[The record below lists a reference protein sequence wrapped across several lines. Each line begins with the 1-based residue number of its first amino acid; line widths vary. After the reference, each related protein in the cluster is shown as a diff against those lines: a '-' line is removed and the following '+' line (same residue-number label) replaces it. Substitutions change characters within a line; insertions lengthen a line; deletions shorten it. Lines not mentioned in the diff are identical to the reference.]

1 MIFTF
6 DKSDFCQVTA
16 ALLAGDLELAVELCV
31 KQDRFAEAL
40 VLAIRGGPELLQTTQ
55 VIFSPQLRFHSR
67 PNLIFS
73 LVPGSILPAGSGL
86 RVPPLS
92 LPRPGGGGHTALL
105 AQESRSCPFN
115 KSDFYF

>member
-6 DKSDFCQVTA
+6 DKSDFCQMTA

-40 VLAIRGGPELLQTTQ
+40 VLAIRARPELLQTTQ

-73 LVPGSILPAGSGL
+73 RPRLDTSSRRRPQGPCTLPASPWW
-86 RVPPLS
+86 R
-92 LPRPGGGGHTALL
+92 R
-105 AQESRSCPFN
+105 
-115 KSDFYF
+115 